1 MNVLGKGKRSWRKA
15 RKRGV
20 SPIIATILLVAITV
34 VLAAV
39 LYVLISGLT
48 SGGANTVPIGT
59 AFSFGTASQNANV
72 YCAVADRSPGSC
84 YTVAIGS
91 TGSAATTTN
100 VHFGVL
106 KAGAG
111 IPFVR
116 AGIVSISGSL
126 LATYTTGGGWVVS
139 GTNATL
145 PVSFSGT
152 QTLVL
157 DFGAS
162 SASGDS
168 FEAIGVGALQGV
180 ASVPLP

>member
-48 SGGANTVPIGT
+48 SGGANTVPIGG
-59 AFSFGTASQNANV
+59 AFSFGTATQSANTN
-72 YCAVADRSPGSC
+72 CAHTGAGMC
-84 YTVAIGS
+84 YAIAISS
-91 TGSAATTTN
+91 TGASATSAN

-106 KAGAG
+106 AAGAG
-111 IPFVR
+111 
-116 AGIVSISGSL
+116 VSFTRVLLLDISGNI
-126 LATYTTGGGWVVS
+126 LATFTGSTAAWTA
-139 GTNATL
+139 GTSNL
-145 PVSFSGT
+145 PVSLSST

-157 DFGAS
+157 DFGAT

-168 FEAIGVGALQGV
+168 LEAIGVGALQGTTSV
-180 ASVPLP
+180 ALP